1 MMGLLL
7 PALSIADI
15 KQDLGY
21 TELASVL
28 GASLPDGATVAV
40 LQVEAGDNFAPDT
53 ANSQFVG
60 KTFQDLSD
68 PVSAAP
74 SGHATGV
81 GSKFYGLTSSMTP
94 AISDIIFMV
103 SIPFCLIFLTI
114 GTSASPESLLV
125 GLLII
130 VG

>member
-40 LQVEAGDNFAPDT
+40 LQVEAGDNFAPDST
-53 ANSQFVG
+53 
-60 KTFQDLSD
+60 
-68 PVSAAP
+68 
-74 SGHATGV
+74 
-81 GSKFYGLTSSMTP
+81 
-94 AISDIIFMV
+94 
-103 SIPFCLIFLTI
+103 
-114 GTSASPESLLV
+114 
-125 GLLII
+125 
-130 VG
+130 

>member
-40 LQVEAGDNFAPDT
+40 LQVEAGGNFAPDT
-53 ANSQFVG
+53 ANA
-60 KTFQDLSD
+60 D
-68 PVSAAP
+68 
-74 SGHATGV
+74 
-81 GSKFYGLTSSMTP
+81 
-94 AISDIIFMV
+94 
-103 SIPFCLIFLTI
+103 
-114 GTSASPESLLV
+114 SL
-125 GLLII
+125 
-130 VG
+130 

>member
-53 ANSQFVG
+53 ANTQFVG

-81 GSKFYGLTSSMTP
+81 GYKFYGLTSSMTP
-94 AISDIIFMV
+94 AITDITIYGV
-103 SIPFCLIFLTI
+103 DSFLFDFLNF
-114 GTSASPESLLV
+114 GTSASPESLTSRV
-125 GLLII
+125 ANHS
-130 VG
+130 